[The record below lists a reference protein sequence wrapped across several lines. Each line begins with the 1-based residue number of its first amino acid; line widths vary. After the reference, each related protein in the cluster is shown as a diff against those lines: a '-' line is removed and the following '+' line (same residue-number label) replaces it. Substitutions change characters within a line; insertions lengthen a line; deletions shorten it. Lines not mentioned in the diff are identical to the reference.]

1 MEKVRAILV
10 DDEKEALN
18 RLGDLLKM
26 FDHVELL
33 YKEYEPEKALE
44 RIIKTKPDLVFLDIE
59 MPRMTGFEMIK
70 KIHER
75 CVFPTFVIVTAFNQ
89 YAIKAI
95 KAEAFDYIVKPIDI
109 DDLRE
114 CLERYDNKI
123 NSFPHIDNS
132 DLSEREKEVARL
144 VCRGKTSKEIG
155 ELLHI
160 SKHTVDTHRRNIIG
174 KIGDFS
180 NLKEK

>member
-1 MEKVRAILV
+1 MEKIKVILV

-18 RLGDLLKM
+18 RMGDQLKM
-26 FDHVELL
+26 FDHVKLL
-33 YKEYEPEKALE
+33 SKEYEPEKALE

-59 MPRMTGFEMIK
+59 MPRMNGFEMIK
-70 KIHER
+70 KIHEKS
-75 CVFPTFVIVTAFNQ
+75 VFPTFIIVTAFNQ

-95 KAEAFDYIVKPIDI
+95 KAEAFDFIIKPIDI

-114 CLERYDNKI
+114 CLERYDKKI

-132 DLSEREKEVARL
+132 NLSEREKEVARL

-160 SKHTVDTHRRNIIG
+160 SKHTVDTHRRNIIA
-174 KIGDFS
+174 KIGEFPS
-180 NLKEK
+180 KH